1 MEELPAMPRNF
12 LFSAN
17 LLTCQVCRLI
27 ILETRGLS
35 SYSLQ
40 LTKRVQGNSTGQPLC
55 LALNDPSIKSTAMKC
70 NRPLKWYFFALIL
83 HLLFLAN
90 GMGADEPVIYDSETS
105 QEKPVSGAEATAKI
119 QLPEGFRAKLFA
131 SEPMVRNPIA
141 MQYDSRGRLWI
152 AENYSYAERGLRVD
166 PNLRDRIIILED
178 TDGDDK
184 ADKTRV
190 FTDRLNNL
198 TGFAIGRGGVWA
210 ICPPQL
216 LFLPDADT
224 NEQADDAL
232 KVALDGFYVPTEN
245 HHNFANGLKFG
256 PDGWLYGR
264 AGGSSPSE
272 VGPPGTPLAQRIPL
286 RGGIWRY
293 HPGLGRFEVLT
304 HGTTNPWGMDWD
316 EKGELFFVNTVNG
329 HLWHLMPGA
338 HLERL
343 HTIDPNPVVYR
354 MIDTIADHYHFDTGK
369 GWAASRDGVA
379 NSLGG
384 GHAHQGAIIYQGG
397 RWPKAYDG
405 RLMTVNFHGRRLN
418 TERLERA
425 GNGYRAFHE
434 KDFALFGD
442 TWFRGIDMAH
452 SPDGNMAVIDWSDTG
467 ECHEN
472 TGVHRS
478 SGRIYLLQSADDRE
492 MAFQAFQ
499 KSNIISELQ
508 SDKIFYARRSLERFQ
523 FEPEKYLA
531 MAGQLKALMSKA
543 GNLRN
548 RLRAMWA
555 LNALGRLS
563 EAELISLTGDSDE
576 HLRGWAVRLLVDL
589 NEIDTVL
596 GDRRGLKIEE
606 MKESTQQ
613 RLLSMA
619 KDEKSG
625 LVRSI
630 LASALQRMPVGEG
643 RIRLAALLAG
653 HSQDA
658 GDISQPLLVW
668 YGVAPVAEKQ
678 PHLLVSLLK
687 SSHWPVLNEM
697 IARRLSTEMQAENA
711 TAAVDEMIRQA
722 ADGPEAGREAILR
735 GMVAGLAGRD
745 SVKKPAGWDDFVRE
759 MKPEQVA
766 ELNEI
771 FGSGAPE
778 AKIRAILADSKAD
791 MRSRVIALRTLIRRR
806 PKDLVAVCNELLGTR
821 FLNVEAMNGL
831 STYDDLTIG
840 EALIRNY
847 RSFAL
852 LDRPKVLDVLVSRP
866 GWAKQLL
873 LAFGAPERIS
883 GGELSVVQA
892 RQIQALN
899 QPELTALLEK
909 NWGRL
914 GTPAA
919 EKQAFRQKIEAEMKS
934 AGGEVDLAMGRQVY
948 LKNCGQCHLLYGEGG
963 RIGPD
968 ITGGQRQD
976 LGYLLENVLEPNAV
990 VSPDFRVTNL
1000 QMKDG
1005 RVLSGLVRA
1014 RDKQAITLVGTNET
1028 RILPIS
1034 EIEAQKQ
1041 TTQSIMPEG
1050 QLEAMATAER
1060 VALLKYLMSSQA
1072 PEVARG
1078 K

>member
-1 MEELPAMPRNF
+1 MLGKSRAAPKPSDPAKIDTP
-12 LFSAN
+12 
-17 LLTCQVCRLI
+17 
-27 ILETRGLS
+27 
-35 SYSLQ
+35 
-40 LTKRVQGNSTGQPLC
+40 
-55 LALNDPSIKSTAMKC
+55 MKC
-70 NRPLKWYFFALIL
+70 NRPLKCYYFALIL
-83 HLLFLAN
+83 HLLMLAN
-90 GMGADEPVIYDSETS
+90 GMGADEPAIYDSETS
-105 QEKPVSGAEATAKI
+105 NEKPLSGPEATAKI
-119 QLPEGFRAKLFA
+119 KLPDGFEAKLFA

-141 MQYDSRGRLWI
+141 LQYDSRGRLWI

-166 PNLRDRIIILED
+166 PNLRDRIIMLED
-178 TDGDDK
+178 TDGDEK
-184 ADKTRV
+184 ADKTRI

-216 LFLPDADT
+216 LFLPDTDAD
-224 NEQADDAL
+224 EQADGNV

-272 VGPPGTPLAQRIPL
+272 IGPPGTPAAQRIPL

-293 HPGLGRFEVLT
+293 HPGLKRFEVLT

-316 EKGELFFVNTVNG
+316 QYGEMFFVNTVNG

-343 HTIDPNPVVYR
+343 HTIDPNPVIYR

-384 GHAHQGAIIYQGG
+384 GHAHQGAMIYQGG

-478 SGRIYLLQSADDRE
+478 SGRIYLLQLSDE
-492 MAFQAFQ
+492 KKIEFQAFHDR
-499 KSNIISELQ
+499 NIIAELQ
-508 SDKIFYARRSLERFQ
+508 SDNIFYARRAIERFQ
-523 FEPEKYLA
+523 FEPDKYQV
-531 MAGQLKALMSKA
+531 MAGELKALMGGPA
-543 GNLRN
+543 NTRN

-555 LNALGRLS
+555 LYGLRLLP
-563 EAELISLTGDSDE
+563 EDELISLTSDRDE
-576 HLRGWAVRLLVDL
+576 HVRGWAVRLLVDK

-596 GDRRGLKIEE
+596 GDRRGVKSVA
-606 MKESTQQ
+606 MKESTEKQ
-613 RLLSMA
+613 LLSMA

-630 LASALQRMPVGEG
+630 LASALQRMPVSEG
-643 RIRLAALLAG
+643 RIRLASLLAG

-678 PHLLVSLLK
+678 PELLVALLK
-687 SSHWPVLNEM
+687 SSQWPVLNEM
-697 IARRLSTEMQAENA
+697 IARRLATEMQAENS
-711 TAAVDEMIRQA
+711 TMAVDAMVLQA
-722 ADGPEAGREAILR
+722 ANRPFDGREAILK
-735 GMVAGLAGRD
+735 GMVAGLAGRE
-745 SVKKPAGWDDFVRE
+745 SVKKPAAWDEFVKG
-759 MKPEQVA
+759 MKPEAVA

-791 MRSRVIALRTLIRRR
+791 MRSRIIALKTLIRRR
-806 PKDLVAVCNELLGTR
+806 PNDLVAVCAGLLGTR
-821 FLNVEAMNGL
+821 FLNIEAMNGL
-831 STYDDLTIG
+831 STYDDLSIG

-873 LAFGAPERIS
+873 VAIGAPERIS

-909 NWGRL
+909 NWGKL

-919 EKQAFRQKIEAEMKS
+919 EKQAFRQMIEAELKS
-934 AGGEVDLAMGRQVY
+934 AGSDADLAMGRQVY

-976 LGYLLENVLEPNAV
+976 LGYLLENVLEPSAV

-1014 RDKQAITLVGTNET
+1014 RDKQSITLVSTNET
-1028 RILPIS
+1028 RILPTS
-1034 EIEAQKQ
+1034 EIEAQKP

-1050 QLEAMATAER
+1050 QLEAMTKAER
-1060 VALLKYLMSSQA
+1060 VALLRYLMSSEP